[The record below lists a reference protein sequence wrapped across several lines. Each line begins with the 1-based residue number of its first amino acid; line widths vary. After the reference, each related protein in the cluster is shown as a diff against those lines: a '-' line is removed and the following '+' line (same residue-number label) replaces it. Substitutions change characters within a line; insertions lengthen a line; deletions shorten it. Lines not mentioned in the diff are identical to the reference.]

1 MKYPVHLLLLLT
13 ILILA
18 ACSESPTPAASTH
31 DPSRTPVRTAPVEQ
45 VSTTP
50 AIQVTGLIA
59 SSNEARPSFKT
70 GGVIRRLLVDEG
82 DRVQQGQ
89 LLATLDLTEIGAQVG
104 QAREG
109 LNKAERDLQ
118 RARRLLQDSVATRE
132 QVQNAET
139 AFEIARRQVEVAT
152 FNQTYSEVR
161 SPISGR
167 VIRKLMNEGEI
178 TGPGNPVYAIVGSG
192 AGDWVLQVGL
202 TDRDWVQVREGDP
215 AVIRLDA
222 YPGQTMSGVISRL
235 APVADPT
242 TGTFPIEIRI
252 QPGDRKLAVGM
263 IASAELRLQGGQ
275 QRLRIP
281 LESLVSSEGKQAR
294 VFVLDGQTARERTIT
309 IDQLA
314 GYQVWV
320 VDGLQADERVIT
332 AGAPYLVDGQLV
344 QAQ

>member
-118 RARRLLQDSVATRE
+118 RAQRLLQDSVAKLEEKIKEERK
-132 QVQNAET
+132 NN
-139 AFEIARRQVEVAT
+139 T
-152 FNQTYSEVR
+152 FSMSKSGDRLMSVVR
-161 SPISGR
+161 S
-167 VIRKLMNEGEI
+167 VQELANELESTSKTVTGGEYS
-178 TGPGNPVYAIVGSG
+178 VFS
-192 AGDWVLQVGL
+192 
-202 TDRDWVQVREGDP
+202 
-215 AVIRLDA
+215 
-222 YPGQTMSGVISRL
+222 
-235 APVADPT
+235 
-242 TGTFPIEIRI
+242 
-252 QPGDRKLAVGM
+252 
-263 IASAELRLQGGQ
+263 ELRDNRKQEKILSLGENEEARATEESDSFEDQPEKEEVEGQ
-275 QRLRIP
+275 D
-281 LESLVSSEGKQAR
+281 SDK
-294 VFVLDGQTARERTIT
+294 D
-309 IDQLA
+309 
-314 GYQVWV
+314 
-320 VDGLQADERVIT
+320 
-332 AGAPYLVDGQLV
+332 
-344 QAQ
+344 